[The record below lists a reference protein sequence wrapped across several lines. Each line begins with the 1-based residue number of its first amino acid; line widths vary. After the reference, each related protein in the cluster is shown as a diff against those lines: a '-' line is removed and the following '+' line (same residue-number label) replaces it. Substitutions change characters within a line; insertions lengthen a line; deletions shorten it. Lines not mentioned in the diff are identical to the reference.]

1 MPDKTSVYTIPPG
14 VAFLDTLVDALVEG
28 RLIRDFDPAGEPQ
41 ALAAVTIYLP
51 TRRAVRAIRE
61 SFLRRLGPAV
71 LLPKIRP
78 VGDIDED
85 GLAFGMSD
93 PFADPQ
99 TLTSA
104 AIPPP
109 VDAAERQLFL
119 TQLILRW
126 SNIMARQR
134 AGLPAEAQLVPSS
147 PADAVKLATLLC
159 ELLDAVAT
167 GEADWSALDQI
178 VGADLAH
185 YWEITLEFL
194 RIATEQWPAHLA
206 ERGLSDPGER
216 RDRLIRMEAERLAR
230 SGSADPVIAAGS
242 TGSIAATSDLLA
254 AIAALPNGAVVLPGL
269 DMDLDDAAW
278 TGIRS
283 GFADP
288 VMAGHPQFGL
298 ARLITRLGVERADVR
313 PLASAQPER
322 AARNRLVSEAIRPA
336 DSTHVWSLPE
346 QPDAAARMSALD
358 GVGLVVAANEREEA
372 LAIAVILR
380 RSLLDEDHVAALV
393 TPDRKLAR
401 RVAAELER
409 WDIRIDDSAGTPLS
423 GTRLGILARLAAE
436 TAIGG
441 GRAEKLLALVKHP
454 LVALGREPA
463 DIRRAGRAL
472 ERAVLRGPRLS
483 PGFAALRAALAANQ
497 RLSVEKDNSDRLR
510 RRLPEAARGLTPEDW
525 AQAGDLAERLDTA
538 LEPLAR
544 LAEQDREIPLGELFE
559 AHWACL
565 QAICCKA
572 DGSAGALVDDESSE
586 ELLRRFGELSAS
598 ARHGPEIA
606 AADYPAFFEA
616 ILGNV
621 PVRPRGADPR
631 IHIWGALEARLQ
643 HVDTIVL
650 GGLNDGVWPL
660 QTSLDPFLS
669 RGMRETL
676 DLELPERRIG
686 LAAHD
691 FTQAM
696 GQDRVWLTRAER
708 QDGEPRVASRWLQ
721 RLVAYAGSEAT
732 ASMAARGG
740 EMLALAR
747 CLDIAERSGSE
758 GRRPCPAPA
767 LALRPRRLPVTA
779 VETLIRDPY
788 AVYARHILKLRPFEP
803 IASQPGPSDRGS
815 LFHDALDRFVAGHSA
830 GPFDAHAEK
839 SLVAIGRE
847 IFDQYLEFPE
857 VQALWW
863 PRFCAIAG
871 WFVAHEAGRG
881 GAVAE
886 RLTEVTGA
894 IDATADLQLTVRADR
909 IDRMADGRLAI
920 IDYKTGAPP
929 GVDEVLSVAPQ
940 LLLEALIAEAGGFDG
955 IDKAEVAELAYYH
968 LKGSS
973 EGGKQDLRGFRRPSK
988 AKPEVTLDEA
998 KERTGQRLKALA
1010 AYYAD
1015 PANGYLSRKIP
1026 RKQSDWQGDYDHL
1039 ARVAEWSIEA
1049 DE

>member
-1 MPDKTSVYTIPPG
+1 MPDRTNVYTIPPG
-14 VAFLDTLVDALVEG
+14 VAFLDNLVDALLEG
-28 RLIRDFDPAGEPQ
+28 RLIRDFDPASDPL
-41 ALAAVTIYLP
+41 ALSAITIYLP
-51 TRRAVRAIRE
+51 TRRSVRAIRE

-99 TLTSA
+99 ALDDA

-109 VDAAERQLFL
+109 VDGAERQLFL

-134 AGLPAEAQLVPSS
+134 AGLPVEAQLVPSS
-147 PADAVKLATLLC
+147 PADAVKLSGLLC

-230 SGSADPVIAAGS
+230 AGSADPVIAAGS
-242 TGSIAATSDLLA
+242 TGSIAATSDLLS
-254 AIAALPNGAVVLPGL
+254 AIAGLPNGAVVLPGL
-269 DMDLDDAAW
+269 DMDLDEAAW
-278 TGIRS
+278 TAIRA

-298 ARLITRLGVERADVR
+298 ARLITRLGVKREDVR
-313 PLASAQPER
+313 PLVSAEPAR

-336 DSTHVWSLPE
+336 DSTHVWSSPD
-346 QPDAAARMSALD
+346 QPDATARTGALD
-358 GVGLVVAANEREEA
+358 GVGLIEAANEREEA
-372 LAIAVILR
+372 LAIAVVLR
-380 RSLLDEDHVAALV
+380 HSLLDPDHVAALV

-423 GTRLGILARLAAE
+423 GTRLGILARLACE

-441 GRAEKLLALVKHP
+441 GRAEKLLALIKHP
-454 LVALGREPA
+454 LVALGSEPA

-472 ERAVLRGPRLS
+472 ERAVLRGPRLGS
-483 PGFAALRAALAANQ
+483 GFATLRSALAANH
-497 RLSVEKDNSDRLR
+497 RLSVENNTEDQTG
-510 RRLPEAARGLTPEDW
+510 RRLTQAARGLTPEDW
-525 AQAGDLAERLDTA
+525 AAADDLAGRLDAA
-538 LEPLAR
+538 LEPLAG
-544 LAEQDREIPLGELFE
+544 LAEEDREIPLGELFE

-565 QAICCKA
+565 QALCRRS
-572 DGSAGALVDDESSE
+572 DGGGALTDDEASE
-586 ELLRRFGELSAS
+586 DLLRRFGELSAS
-598 ARHGPEIA
+598 AGYGPQIEA
-606 AADYPAFFEA
+606 ANYPAFFEA
-616 ILGNV
+616 ILGNM

-676 DLELPERRIG
+676 DLEPPERRIG

-721 RLVAYAGSEAT
+721 RLSAYAGAEAK
-732 ASMAARGG
+732 AAMAQRGG

-747 CLDIAERSGSE
+747 TLDMADRSGNES
-758 GRRPCPAPA
+758 RRPCPAPA
-767 LALRPRRLPVTA
+767 LALRPKRLSVTA
-779 VETLIRDPY
+779 IEMLIRDPY
-788 AVYARHILKLRPFEP
+788 AVYARHILRLRPFEP
-803 IASQPGPSDRGS
+803 IAAQPGPSDRGS
-815 LFHDALDRFVAGHSA
+815 LFHDALDRFVAEHST
-830 GPFDAHAEK
+830 GPFDAQAERR
-839 SLVAIGRE
+839 LVEIGRE
-847 IFDQYLEFPE
+847 IFDLYLEFPD

-863 PRFCAIAG
+863 PRFRAIAA
-871 WFVAHEAGRG
+871 WFVCHEASRDSD
-881 GAVAE
+881 VVQ
-886 RLTEVTGA
+886 RMTEVTGA
-894 IDATADLQLTVRADR
+894 IDASADLQLTVRADR
-909 IDRMADGRLAI
+909 IDRLGDGRLAI

-955 IDKAEVAELAYYH
+955 IEKAEVAELAYYH
-968 LKGSS
+968 LRGSG
-973 EGGKQDLRGFRRPSK
+973 EGGKQDLRGFRRAVK
-988 AKPEVTLDEA
+988 DKPAVSLDEA